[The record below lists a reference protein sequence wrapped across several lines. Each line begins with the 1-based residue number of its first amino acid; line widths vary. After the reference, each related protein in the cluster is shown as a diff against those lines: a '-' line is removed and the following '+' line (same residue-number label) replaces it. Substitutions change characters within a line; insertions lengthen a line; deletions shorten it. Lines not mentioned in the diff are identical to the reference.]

1 MRCRDQDVETF
12 PPGTLVRTPTGRIG
26 IVKKSRGHESRFDHF
41 QRIVVDFGGGP
52 RDNVVLQP
60 HLLERFEFIKRKS
73 KVIHEQEFSDLA
85 LAV

>member
-1 MRCRDQDVETF
+1 MTRDQDIETF
-12 PPGTLVRTPTGRIG
+12 PAGTLVRTPTGRIG

-60 HLLERFEFIKRKS
+60 HLLTRFEFIPTRKQ
-73 KVIHEQEFSDLA
+73 KVTHEEESSDLA